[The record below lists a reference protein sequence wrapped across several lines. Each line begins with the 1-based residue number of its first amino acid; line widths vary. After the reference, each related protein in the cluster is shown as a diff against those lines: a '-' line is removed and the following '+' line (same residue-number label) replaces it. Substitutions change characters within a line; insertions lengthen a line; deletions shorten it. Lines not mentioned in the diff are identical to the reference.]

1 MSAYLGGKSN
11 AGYDGGFTVY
21 LGAAVTVVMVRL
33 RARELAYD
41 AEALAVFP
49 D

>member
-1 MSAYLGGKSN
+1 MLGMMVG
-11 AGYDGGFTVY
+11 
-21 LGAAVTVVMVRL
+21 LLCIWGAAVTVVMVRL